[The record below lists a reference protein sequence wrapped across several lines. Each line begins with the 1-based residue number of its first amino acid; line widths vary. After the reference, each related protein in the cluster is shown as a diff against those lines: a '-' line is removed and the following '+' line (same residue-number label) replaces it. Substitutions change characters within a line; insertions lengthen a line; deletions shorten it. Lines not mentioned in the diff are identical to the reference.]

1 MSYYIIK
8 NIKNKLCYVGYTES
22 SLSTRWSHHLY
33 NKDTMSREIIGK
45 LPMPSIQVLEEC
57 KDGGARER
65 YWFQKAIDSG
75 YTLVN
80 RRDGI
85 DVIPRLKY
93 NKIDSELK
101 YLKYYFNGLE
111 SKNY

>member
-45 LPMPSIQVLEEC
+45 LPMPSIQVLEHL
-57 KDGGARER
+57 KDGGAKEKEWMKR
-65 YWFQKAIDSG
+65 AADSG

-80 RRDGI
+80 RRDY
-85 DVIPRLKY
+85 DVIPRIKY
-93 NKIDSELK
+93 NKIDNELK
-101 YLKYYFNGLE
+101 YLRYYFNGLE